1 MYNQKSVYM
10 KRRTEMTTQTNNN
23 VIENAPTLNSSAML
37 VELNISKWDARTLD
51 KDASI
56 EVEQKNQ
63 TAHGLANV
71 HKKLLGHCEEHITL
85 KRHISNAR
93 NLHYSM
99 TLPWSKSGLQLVPTS
114 IYFKYIEAMTGAEN
128 KYWKL
133 LEAFLSVYDQ
143 AKTDAK
149 EKFGLLFRPE
159 NYPSLEEV
167 RRKFR
172 WSLTTI
178 PLPTSGDFR
187 VDIGN
192 EGLKEVQTQYAKFY
206 DEQLERSMN
215 IAWQRLYDVLV
226 RMSDRL
232 DYADDEN
239 KKVFRDTLVTNV
251 SDVVDLLDDFNL
263 TNNQEMKEMKSNL
276 DKVLRGV
283 TADALREDTDLR
295 HKTKKAVD
303 DAIKALPSLDIL

>member
-1 MYNQKSVYM
+1 M
-10 KRRTEMTTQTNNN
+10 KRRTQMTKETTNS
-23 VIENAPTLNSSAML
+23 VIENVASLNSSAML

-56 EVEQKNQ
+56 EVEQMNQ

-71 HKKLLGHCEEHITL
+71 HKKLLGHCEEHIIL
-85 KRHISNAR
+85 KRHIGNAR

-99 TLPWSKSGLQLVPTS
+99 TLPWSKSGLQLIPTS
-114 IYFKYIEAMTGAEN
+114 LYFKYIETMTGAED
-128 KYWKL
+128 KYWEL
-133 LEAFLSVYDQ
+133 LEAFLSVYDK
-143 AKTDAK
+143 AKSDAK
-149 EKFGLLFRPE
+149 DMFGNLFRAE

-167 RRKFR
+167 RAKFR

-192 EGLKEVQTQYAKFY
+192 EGLKEVQAQYAKFY
-206 DEQLERSMN
+206 DDQLERSMG
-215 IAWQRLYDVLV
+215 IAWQRLFDALS
-226 RMSDRL
+226 RMSERL
-232 DYADDEN
+232 DYQGEDD
-239 KKVFRDTLVTNV
+239 KKTFRDTLVSNV

-263 TNNQEMKEMKSNL
+263 TNNQNMKDMKSKL

-283 TADALREDTDLR
+283 TPDALREDSHLR
-295 HKTKKAVD
+295 QQTKEAVD
-303 DAIKALPSLDIL
+303 KAIKALPSLDIF